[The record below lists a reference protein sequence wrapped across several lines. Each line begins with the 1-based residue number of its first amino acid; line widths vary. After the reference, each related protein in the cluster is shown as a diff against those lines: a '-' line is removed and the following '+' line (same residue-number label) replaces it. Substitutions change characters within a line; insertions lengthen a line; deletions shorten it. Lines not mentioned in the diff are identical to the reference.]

1 MIVYVSLRFTF
12 SYAVGGIVALFHDVF
27 IMIALF
33 GILRLEVD
41 SMFIAAL
48 LSIIGYSINDTIVA
62 FDRIRENI
70 KAMYKNKIKKKEDL
84 IDVVNT
90 SLIQTVGRSIVTTIT
105 TLIPVMMLILIGSHE
120 IFNFNL
126 ALLFGLISG
135 VYSSVFI
142 AAQLWLDLEKKNIGK
157 PIKKKWYEDI
167 EKEPEELKIKGI
179 NS

>member
-1 MIVYVSLRFTF
+1 MKFIEVEKYFGNKYNAKTDIGVVSNIVKKELTKNAIISFLLAAIGMIVYVSLRFTF

-70 KAMYKNKIKKKEDL
+70 KAMYKNKIKKKDL

-90 SLIQTVGRSIVTTIT
+90 S
-105 TLIPVMMLILIGSHE
+105 
-120 IFNFNL
+120 
-126 ALLFGLISG
+126 
-135 VYSSVFI
+135 
-142 AAQLWLDLEKKNIGK
+142 
-157 PIKKKWYEDI
+157 
-167 EKEPEELKIKGI
+167 
-179 NS
+179 

>member
-1 MIVYVSLRFTF
+1 
-12 SYAVGGIVALFHDVF
+12 
-27 IMIALF
+27 
-33 GILRLEVD
+33 
-41 SMFIAAL
+41 
-48 LSIIGYSINDTIVA
+48 
-62 FDRIRENI
+62 
-70 KAMYKNKIKKKEDL
+70 MYKNKIKRKEEL
-84 IDVVNT
+84 IDVCKS
-90 SLIQTVGRSIVTTIT
+90 SLIQTVGRILVTTIT
-105 TLIPVMMLILIGSHE
+105 TLILLCVNFIGSHE